1 MKDMRELLD
10 TFTDYEW
17 KQAKKEMTKRIPSM
31 EIDKMTMDEFQTLA
45 RFLASPDF
53 SDIDEYRR
61 RLH

>member
-1 MKDMRELLD
+1 MKDLLNLLD
-10 TFTDYEW
+10 TFTESEW

-31 EIDKMTMDEFQTLA
+31 EINKMSMDEFQTLA
-45 RFLASPDF
+45 RFLSSPDF

>member
-1 MKDMRELLD
+1 MKNMRSLLD
-10 TFTDYEW
+10 TFTEYEW

-31 EIDKMTMDEFQTLA
+31 KIDKMSMEHFQTLA

-53 SDIDEYRR
+53 SDIDEYRK